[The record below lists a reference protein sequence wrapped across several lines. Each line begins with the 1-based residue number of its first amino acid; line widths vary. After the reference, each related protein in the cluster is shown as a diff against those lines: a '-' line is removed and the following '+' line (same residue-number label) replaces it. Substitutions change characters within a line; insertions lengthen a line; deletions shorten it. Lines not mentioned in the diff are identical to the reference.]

1 MIGLD
6 LGTTSCKAILL
17 DAEGR
22 VVASASESYPLRV
35 PRPGWAEQDVL
46 VIREAV
52 TRTLRAVA
60 AATSVAPTGISFS
73 GAMHSCFPVDAGG
86 APLANAMTWADNRAA
101 GVEET
106 VRSELDVP
114 AVYARTGCP
123 VRSTYHPVRLRWW
136 ADAAPDVARRASRFV
151 GIKDWILHALTGAW
165 ATDIGLASTT
175 GLLDGMTCAW
185 DPDAL
190 RVARVSPHQ
199 LPSLVPTTAIV
210 GGLARDAAAAT
221 GLPAGLPVVAGGS
234 DGAMANVGTGLT
246 RAGQAV
252 ITIGTSGAVRHLVD
266 QRWVDPSERTWC
278 YVLDQGRWFIGGAIN
293 NGGLALDWVR
303 RLLYPELA
311 PDAGFRQLATDA
323 GAVEP
328 GADGAFVLP
337 YFTGERSPSW
347 TPDDPAMLFGLRL
360 GHGRAHLARAA
371 MEGVAHCIADVWQ
384 ALPPPAGTGEVTR
397 LTGGITRT
405 PVWAQVLADVL
416 GVPLMALDASDS
428 SATGA
433 ALVGLRALGL
443 PAPADAGLVPPGQ
456 VYAPGTDHAFYV
468 GHHRA
473 YDALRHV
480 MRAQEQALGRAAP
493 LETRPSTPGQTAR
506 TA

>member
-6 LGTTSCKAILL
+6 LGTTSCKAVLL
-17 DAEGR
+17 DADGR
-22 VVASASESYPLRV
+22 VVAAASESYPLRV

-52 TRTLRAVA
+52 IRTLRAIA

-73 GAMHSCFPVDAGG
+73 GAMHSCLPVDAGG
-86 APLANAMTWADNRAA
+86 TPLANAVTWADNRAA
-101 GVEET
+101 GVEEA
-106 VRSELDVP
+106 VRSEVDVP

-123 VRSTYHPVRLRWW
+123 IRSTYHPVRLRWW

-175 GLLDGMTCAW
+175 GLLDGATRSW
-185 DPDAL
+185 DPEAL
-190 RVARVSPHQ
+190 RAARVAPEQ
-199 LPSLVPTTAIV
+199 LPALVSSSAIV
-210 GGLARDAAAAT
+210 GGLARDVAAAT

-234 DGAMANVGTGLT
+234 DGALANVGTGLT

-252 ITIGTSGAVRHLVD
+252 ITVGTSGAVRHLVD
-266 QRWVDPSERTWC
+266 RRWVDPSERTWC
-278 YVLDQGRWFIGGAIN
+278 YILDEAHWFIGGAIN

-303 RLLYPELA
+303 RLLYAELP
-311 PDAGFRQLATDA
+311 PDAGFRQLAADA

-347 TPDDPAMLFGLRL
+347 TPDDPALLYGLRL

-371 MEGVAHCIADVWQ
+371 MEGVAHCIADVWY
-384 ALPPPAGTGEVTR
+384 ALPPPAQTAEVTR

-416 GVPLMALDASDS
+416 GVPLMALDTTDS

-433 ALVGLRALGL
+433 ALVGLQALGL
-443 PAPADAGLVPPGQ
+443 PSPAGAGLVPPGP
-456 VYAPGTDHAFYV
+456 VYAPGADHAFYV

-473 YDALRHV
+473 YDALRDT
-480 MRAQEQALGRAAP
+480 MRAQEQALGRAGAP
-493 LETRPSTPGQTAR
+493 ETRRSTRSQTAR

>member
-6 LGTTSCKAILL
+6 LGTTSCKAVLL

-22 VVASASESYPLRV
+22 VVAAASESYPLRV

-52 TRTLRAVA
+52 VRTLRAVA
-60 AATSVAPTGISFS
+60 AARSVAPAGILFS

-101 GVEET
+101 GVEEI

-123 VRSTYHPVRLRWW
+123 IRSTYHPVRLRWW
-136 ADAAPDVARRASRFV
+136 ADAAPDVARHASHFV

-165 ATDIGLASTT
+165 ATDIGIASTT
-175 GLLDGMTCAW
+175 GLLDGATRAW
-185 DPDAL
+185 DPEAL
-190 RVARVSPHQ
+190 RAARVAPEQ
-199 LPSLVPTTAIV
+199 LPALVSSSAIV
-210 GGLARDAAAAT
+210 GGLTGDAAAAT

-252 ITIGTSGAVRHLVD
+252 ITVGTSGAVRHLVD
-266 QRWVDPSERTWC
+266 HRWVDPSERTWC
-278 YVLDQGRWFIGGAIN
+278 YILDEEHWFIGGAIN

-303 RLLYPELA
+303 RLLYAELP
-311 PDAGFRQLATDA
+311 PDAGFRQLAADA
-323 GAVEP
+323 GAIEP
-328 GADGAFVLP
+328 GAEGAFVLP

-347 TPDDPAMLFGLRL
+347 TPDDPALLYGLRL

-371 MEGVAHCIADVWQ
+371 MEGVAHCIADVWH
-384 ALPPPAGTGEVTR
+384 ALPPPAQTAEVTR

-405 PVWAQVLADVL
+405 AVWAQVLADVL
-416 GVPLMALDASDS
+416 GVPLMALDTTDS

-433 ALVGLRALGL
+433 ALVGLQALGL
-443 PAPADAGLVPPGQ
+443 PFPADAGLVPPGP
-456 VYAPGTDHAFYV
+456 VYAPGADHAFYV

-473 YDALRHV
+473 YDALRDT
-480 MRAQEQALGRAAP
+480 MRAQEQALGQAGAP
-493 LETRPSTPGQTAR
+493 ETRPATRSQTAR